1 MEHDRD
7 VDLEHDHHAISRLV
21 DKRVVTIGGGTG
33 PFALLST
40 LKRYPCSIS
49 AIVSMAD
56 SGGSSRRLMDE
67 FGVLPLGDLR
77 QALVAL
83 SRKGA
88 LWRDVFTFRFRPS
101 LKQGGGQPS
110 QSHTSEVAQAAGVAG
125 HSLGNLI
132 ISALQE
138 IEGGNLLQAIEDAQ
152 ELLDTAGRVWPVT
165 LAHITLCAELAD
177 EERICGE
184 TNIDT
189 RGMRHLDST
198 DPLPPIKRI
207 FLQEDASGPIVAT
220 DGALRAIRRADLIVI
235 GPGDLYTSVLPN
247 FLVEG
252 IAEAIRASE
261 AQKIYICNLM
271 TKHGETDGYKASDF
285 VRRVHE
291 YLGIHV
297 DRVIL
302 HDGSF
307 PAHVVEHYITQQQ
320 FPVEPD
326 VEEVRRLV
334 PDVIVDS
341 MLSVQREVLVRH
353 DASRLLRAIFAPP
366 TFTPWRGYQS
376 EPPVGP
382 QQPLR
387 AQSRRRAR
395 EANAGV
401 SPASAHSSPKPDLTH
416 DRMEWGG

>member
-1 MEHDRD
+1 MEHER
-7 VDLEHDHHAISRLV
+7 DLEVEREQRAISGLL
-21 DKRVVTIGGGTG
+21 DKRIVTIGGGTG

-83 SRKGA
+83 SRKGT
-88 LWRDVFTFRFRPS
+88 LWRDVFTFRF
-101 LKQGGGQPS
+101 KQGRGQPPD
-110 QSHTSEVAQAAGVAG
+110 SHASEVAQGAGVGG

-138 IEGGNLLQAIEDAQ
+138 IEEGNLLQAIEDAQ

-165 LAHITLCAELAD
+165 LAHITLCAELANG
-177 EERICGE
+177 EHICGE

-189 RGMRHLDST
+189 RGQRHPGELS
-198 DPLPPIKRI
+198 PIRRI
-207 FLQEDASGPIVAT
+207 FLQEHAT
-220 DGALRAIRRADLIVI
+220 ATEGALRAIRRADVIVI
-235 GPGDLYTSVLPN
+235 GPGDLYTSILPN
-247 FLVEG
+247 LLVEG
-252 IAEAIRASE
+252 VAEALRASE

-271 TKHGETDGYKASDF
+271 TKHGETDDYKASDF

-291 YLGIHV
+291 YLGEHV
-297 DRVIL
+297 DRVIM
-302 HDGSF
+302 HDSSF
-307 PAHVVEHYITQQQ
+307 PEQIVEHYASQQQ

-326 VEEVRRLV
+326 LAEVQRLA

-341 MLSVQREVLVRH
+341 LLSVQRETLVRH
-353 DASRLLRAIFAPP
+353 DASRLMRAIFAPP
-366 TFTPWRGYQS
+366 TFG
-376 EPPVGP
+376 
-382 QQPLR
+382 L
-387 AQSRRRAR
+387 
-395 EANAGV
+395 
-401 SPASAHSSPKPDLTH
+401 
-416 DRMEWGG
+416 